1 MFPKDSGC
9 CIPLGVLCPLR
20 KKTSSA
26 AFQLVPLW
34 VRWEGQNTGHSQLMG
49 TGTGESRESEAQ
61 SLHPA
66 PLHPTRRPPG
76 CRSVGNSA
84 CAQGLSSW
92 VTVSEGLPQCLPPG
106 PESLPDLHPA
116 LGLLGAVQ
124 AQQQGVPHHSSQ
136 CLVLRPPGDLGHRTP
151 SGRTATP
158 ACMART
164 CSEDEGST
172 RTWQR
177 GFAWPAGG
185 RRQHGAGGRVGRQGS
200 PLGARWNSTSFSGH
214 TTAKGKEK
222 GKEEVRRE
230 AQRRCRLVRQR
241 GLCLRRKEEKE
252 ETWSPA
258 PEGLKQ
264 RLVGQAHTSV
274 QIQRGRKNFAV
285 SFTNTEYIL
294 RCLSFAL
301 RNFFKGD

>member
-1 MFPKDSGC
+1 M
-9 CIPLGVLCPLR
+9 R
-20 KKTSSA
+20 
-26 AFQLVPLW
+26 
-34 VRWEGQNTGHSQLMG
+34 
-49 TGTGESRESEAQ
+49 
-61 SLHPA
+61 
-66 PLHPTRRPPG
+66 
-76 CRSVGNSA
+76 
-84 CAQGLSSW
+84 
-92 VTVSEGLPQCLPPG
+92 
-106 PESLPDLHPA
+106 
-116 LGLLGAVQ
+116 
-124 AQQQGVPHHSSQ
+124 QQGVPHHSVQ

-151 SGRTATP
+151 PGRTGHTCP
-158 ACMART
+158 HGTT

-241 GLCLRRKEEKE
+241 GLCLRRKEEE

-264 RLVGQAHTSV
+264 RLVGQAHTSL
-274 QIQRGRKNFAV
+274 QIQ
-285 SFTNTEYIL
+285 TEGE
-294 RCLSFAL
+294 RTSLSGSQTLSIF
-301 RNFFKGD
+301 